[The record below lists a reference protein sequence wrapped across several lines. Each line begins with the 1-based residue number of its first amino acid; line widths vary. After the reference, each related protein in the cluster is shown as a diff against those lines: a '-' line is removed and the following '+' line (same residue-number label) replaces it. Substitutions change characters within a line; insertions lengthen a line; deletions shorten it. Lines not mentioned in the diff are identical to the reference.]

1 MFRIFPVDHRYEGD
15 AGGVPPVVA
24 APATVADPASA
35 NIAGVVQETL
45 RLQAEAIGAES
56 LLRKDRIAIF
66 Q

>member
-1 MFRIFPVDHRYEGD
+1 MHVFWFH
-15 AGGVPPVVA
+15 VPANAVIVGQNE
-24 APATVADPASA
+24 TADPASA
-35 NIAGVVQETL
+35 KIAGVVQEAL